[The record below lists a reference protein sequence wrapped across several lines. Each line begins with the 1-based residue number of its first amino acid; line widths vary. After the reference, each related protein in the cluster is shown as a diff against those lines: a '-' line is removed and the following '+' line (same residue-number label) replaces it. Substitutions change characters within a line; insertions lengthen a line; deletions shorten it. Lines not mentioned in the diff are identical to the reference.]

1 MNRPPPLLP
10 KPPRPPTR
18 PSEQEQRVLARHR
31 RNALRERGMQ
41 YLGGALL
48 LSGYALLAV
57 SPETPT
63 EWVLLRVAFGFG
75 LLFGGFGLA
84 IMPWL
89 SRVSR
94 GEE

>member
-10 KPPRPPTR
+10 TPPRPIAP

-31 RNALRERGMQ
+31 RDALRERGMQ
-41 YLGGALL
+41 YLGAALL
-48 LSGYALLAV
+48 LCGYALLAV

-63 EWVLLRVAFGFG
+63 EWVLLRVALGFG
-75 LLFGGFGLA
+75 LLFAGFGLA
-84 IMPWL
+84 ILPWL